1 MATVASPA
9 SLSSASISSFMSSWG
24 IHSGP
29 RNPSGNQSTA
39 SPWSQTGS
47 AMFRDGHVIS
57 VGPRREGNSQDLSG
71 FMGKGVQGHT
81 LCSAH
86 SGMLAGWGRGER
98 EEVVM

>member
-39 SPWSQTGS
+39 SPWSQPGS
-47 AMFRDGHVIS
+47 EMFRDGHMIS

-71 FMGKGVQGHT
+71 FSGKMCAGAHPL
-81 LCSAH
+81 LCTFRDACR
-86 SGMLAGWGRGER
+86 LGWGER